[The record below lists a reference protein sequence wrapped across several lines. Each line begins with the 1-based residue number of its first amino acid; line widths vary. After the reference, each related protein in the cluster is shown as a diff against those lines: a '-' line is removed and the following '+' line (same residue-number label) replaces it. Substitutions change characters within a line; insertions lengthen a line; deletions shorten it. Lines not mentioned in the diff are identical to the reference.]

1 MSEPQRRK
9 GGPRDAG
16 SPIHPQQ
23 CCPRPGPV
31 LCGQG
36 AGAGAEP
43 QWHSCCPGLSG
54 QPPALAQVSCPRWG
68 SSPHPS
74 PHQLQRDVILENS
87 APLPLHPLYSIT
99 FPFKRTFPLCSP
111 TPGAD
116 LPESST
122 FWFGNKY
129 ASKAAELEFL
139 PAFKRSC
146 REEAVRRY
154 TRYQFAYYHL
164 KSPGNS

>member
-1 MSEPQRRK
+1 MSDPQRRK
-9 GGPRDAG
+9 GSPRDAG
-16 SPIHPQQ
+16 SPMHPQR
-23 CCPRPGPV
+23 CCPWPGPV

-74 PHQLQRDVILENS
+74 PHQLQRDMILENS

-99 FPFKRTFPLCSP
+99 FPFKLTFLHAVPRLALTSPKATPSGLETNTLQTQLNWSFCQLSRGLAERRQCADTLVTSLRT
-111 TPGAD
+111 T
-116 LPESST
+116 T
-122 FWFGNKY
+122 
-129 ASKAAELEFL
+129 
-139 PAFKRSC
+139 
-146 REEAVRRY
+146 
-154 TRYQFAYYHL
+154 
-164 KSPGNS
+164 